1 MEKSK
6 LVAMNISKTYDKKI
20 ILRDFNIEVEQ
31 GEIVSIFGPNGAG
44 KTTAFYIIVG
54 IMSATSGKIML
65 NDVNITNYPLYVR
78 SRLGIGYLPQ
88 EVSIFRKL
96 TVEENIKI
104 ALEVVY
110 KNDKQK
116 INKKTE
122 QLLDEFNIQHIRNS
136 KGEVLSGGERR
147 RVEVARIL
155 AIEPTFLFLD
165 EPFAGVDPIA
175 VNDIKNLILSL
186 KQKNIGIIITDHNI
200 RETLGITDRA
210 YILHNGGIIC
220 KGSPDEIKK
229 NKKVRQVY
237 LGEDFV
243 I

>member
-1 MEKSK
+1 MGKSK
-6 LVAMNISKTYDKKI
+6 LAAMNISKTYDKKI